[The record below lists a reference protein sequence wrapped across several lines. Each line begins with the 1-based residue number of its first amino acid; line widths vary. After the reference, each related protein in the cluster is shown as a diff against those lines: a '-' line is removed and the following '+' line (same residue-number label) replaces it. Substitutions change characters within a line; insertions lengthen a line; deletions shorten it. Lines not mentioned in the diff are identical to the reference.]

1 MSGPKVLSAE
11 EIRMMEEE
19 RERQRIEQAKREER
33 MRLVQEQFRKCDIL
47 KRQISIANEMQAAL
61 VSIMDN
67 PEAAEISARL
77 HTITLA
83 NQQAIESWSALE
95 QSEDN
100 DVLRN
105 HVNGLDAV
113 IMSTEG
119 VLNSVKYPIESMR
132 SAHIEKMM
140 SRVVTKDDTNV
151 KKAENT
157 KRPDIPEEALENEAR
172 RILAQIKILKP
183 RVEEAGLDMEMLN
196 TIEQQVH
203 DSLSDDKRERW
214 MIFEEIHRIDVF
226 RLRPFVSTLER
237 QEAENDALEAE
248 LSEAL
253 AKYHSLCSMYHIEPK
268 QFPFKRESVTE
279 IRYAC
284 GDLIEQFS
292 QAVDCEAIMKR
303 VRATLTEMGYR
314 YIGQKEESRRYYRQ
328 IYRIHG
334 DTILHA
340 VFDSTGRVTMEVAI
354 ESDSDR
360 QPNAREISSIVRE
373 QETFCNSFER
383 IFDSLDEHGL
393 VMRKDMMCP
402 CGAEYAQ
409 IINTSG
415 FTKEQGKDE
424 FDYSIYS
431 SRKRKYLRG

>member
-83 NQQAIESWSALE
+83 NQQAIDSWSALE

-100 DVLRN
+100 DALRN

-140 SRVVTKDDTNV
+140 SRVVTKHDTNV

-196 TIEQQVH
+196 TIERQVRG
-203 DSLSDDKRERW
+203 SLSDDKRERW

-284 GDLIEQFS
+284 GDLIEQYS